1 MALSSGVL
9 QSVKP
14 RLGIACLKVPAC
26 RVVCRLI
33 MFTWQNLVTALAG
46 AVLSAS
52 LAAQGGALNSPAAE
66 QNAKSA
72 FWHSVFTESHVLQ
85 VELSITR
92 EQFNAM
98 PPKREG
104 RRNDFPYVKADV
116 TIDGQPFAEA
126 GLRFKGNSSFGFSR
140 GTSKRP
146 FKIDLNRFKKQKLH
160 GRTKLNLSTSFLDPA
175 FMKEKLGYE
184 IYRAAGMATPGVGWA
199 NVTLAVAGEP
209 KELLGIYV
217 LIEQV
222 DERFVVRNFGKA
234 SKGSLLMKPDGIED
248 WPSFSDKAE
257 ANELYSIKIGENNAA
272 QIRRFAQLVKL
283 IEQGSDQEFAS
294 QIVERMD
301 VEQFA
306 GYLAATSIL
315 ANVDSYIG
323 MPHNYYLLLDKKD
336 DKLRMLPWDLNET
349 FGAFTM
355 GRDPE
360 DLAQWSIARPWV
372 SRLRLVERLFATEWF
387 VATYRAAIE
396 KLLKQDFTEAK
407 MFARLQ
413 AFEAAL
419 MPVLQANQQEA
430 VLADLRMAIDGDAAG
445 VNAAVR
451 RRVLAIKPFIQK
463 RIASV
468 KAQLAGDSQGKEL
481 RGRRRRK

>member
-1 MALSSGVL
+1 MLTLQNLFTALVCAISSALLSGQDGAGSSAPVKQDANTVFW
-9 QSVKP
+9 QSVF
-14 RLGIACLKVPAC
+14 AD
-26 RVVCRLI
+26 
-33 MFTWQNLVTALAG
+33 N
-46 AVLSAS
+46 
-52 LAAQGGALNSPAAE
+52 
-66 QNAKSA
+66 
-72 FWHSVFTESHVLQ
+72 HVLQ
-85 VELSITR
+85 IELAVTR
-92 EQFNAM
+92 EQFDAM
-98 PPKREG
+98 PPRREG
-104 RRNDFPYVKADV
+104 RHNNFPYVKADV
-116 TIDGQPFAEA
+116 TIDGQPFVAA

-146 FKIDLNRFKKQKLH
+146 FKIDLNRFHKQKLH
-160 GRTKLNLSTSFLDPA
+160 GRTKINLSTSFLDPA

-199 NVTLAVAGEP
+199 NVTLAVEGRE

-234 SKGSLLMKPDGIED
+234 SKGSLLMKPDGVVN
-248 WPSFSDKAE
+248 WPPFSDNVE
-257 ANELYSIKIGENNAA
+257 AAELYNIKSGEDNGA
-272 QIRRFAQLVKL
+272 QISRFAKLVRV
-283 IEQGSDQEFAS
+283 IEHGSDQEFSS

-306 GYLAATSIL
+306 GYLAATSML

-323 MPHNYYLLLDKKD
+323 MTHNYYLLLDKKD
-336 DKLRMLPWDLNET
+336 NKLRMLPWDLNET

-360 DLAQWSIARPWV
+360 DLAQWNIERPWLL
-372 SRLRLVERLFATEWF
+372 RLRLVERLFATKWF
-387 VATYRAAIE
+387 PATYRAAIE
-396 KLLKQDFTEAK
+396 KLLKQEFTEAK
-407 MFARLQ
+407 MFARLRT
-413 AFEAAL
+413 FEAAL
-419 MPVLQANQQEA
+419 LPVLEANQQEA
-430 VLADLRMAIDGDAAG
+430 VLANLRMAIDGDADG

-468 KAQLAGDSQGKEL
+468 KSQLAGDSKGKEL
-481 RGRRRRK
+481 QGRRRR